1 METIR
6 PTSQYEL
13 KQKSEQFYIQIMKM
27 VIYGFLHIGKHKKT
41 IFLGQS
47 PTILFK
53 FLVGNTSGLEVKRAK
68 GAIV

>member
-1 METIR
+1 
-6 PTSQYEL
+6 
-13 KQKSEQFYIQIMKM
+13 M

-53 FLVGNTSGLEVKRAK
+53 FLVGNTLGLEVKRAK